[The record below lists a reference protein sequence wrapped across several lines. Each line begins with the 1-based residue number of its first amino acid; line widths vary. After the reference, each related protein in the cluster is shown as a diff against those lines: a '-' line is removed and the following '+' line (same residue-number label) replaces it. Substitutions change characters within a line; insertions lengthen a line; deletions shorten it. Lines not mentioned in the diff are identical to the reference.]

1 MNDGPFRASPWEP
14 FDHHSRQKIFLE
26 FLPAL
31 GEDKILMSSS
41 FQSFDKGKE
50 ERRLNEIIRMGR
62 KGRGDNAN
70 VHFLVTVTGDSDGN
84 FKSERD
90 HTR

>member
-1 MNDGPFRASPWEP
+1 MEP
-14 FDHHSRQKIFLE
+14 FDHYSRQKIFLE

-50 ERRLNEIIRMGR
+50 ERRLNEIIRIR
-62 KGRGDNAN
+62 W
-70 VHFLVTVTGDSDGN
+70 
-84 FKSERD
+84 ER
-90 HTR
+90 